1 MEIYLDNS
9 ATTCVCKEVADKIY
23 EMLTIKYGNPSSL
36 HSKGLEAQHEVE
48 NARKS
53 IANMLGVK
61 SEEIYFT
68 SGGTEAN
75 NMALFGTSDALK
87 RRGNKIVTTAIE
99 HSSVIE
105 SANTL
110 QKQGYEVVFLQSEEN
125 GVISEEK
132 LANVI
137 DENTIL
143 VSMMAVNNETGAIQP
158 FDKVKSIMKK
168 NNCNGVYHCDAV
180 QGFGKIPIKPIKN
193 GIDILT
199 ISSHKIHG
207 AKGVGAIYLSKG
219 VRIIPRMFGGE
230 QQKKIR
236 PGTEPAP
243 LIAGFGR
250 AVELLPDMS
259 KEYAFMKELQS
270 YCIEKVSQIDCVH
283 INSPKDN
290 LPYIL
295 NFSVEGIRSETMLHY
310 LESLGIY
317 VSSGS
322 ACAKGK
328 KSHVLIALGLNQR
341 LIDSAIR
348 VSFSRYNNKSDIDA
362 LVNGIKSGVEKLV
375 RK

>member
-1 MEIYLDNS
+1 MEVYLDNS
-9 ATTCVCKEVADKIY
+9 ATTCVCKEAADKIY
-23 EMLTIKYGNPSSL
+23 EMMTVKYGNPSSL
-36 HSKGLEAQHEVE
+36 HSKGLEAEHEVE
-48 NARKS
+48 NARKI
-53 IANMLGVK
+53 IADNLGVK

-75 NMALFGTSDALK
+75 NMALFGASEALK
-87 RRGNKIVTTAIE
+87 RNGNKIITTAIE

-105 SANTL
+105 SASEL
-110 QKQGYEVVFLQSEEN
+110 QKQGYEVIFLQSESN
-125 GVISEEK
+125 GIISEEK
-132 LANVI
+132 LFNAI
-137 DENTIL
+137 DKNTIL

-168 NNCNGVYHCDAV
+168 NNCNGLYHCDAV
-180 QGFGKIPIKPIKN
+180 QAFGKIPIRPTKY
-193 GIDILT
+193 GIDIVT

-207 AKGVGAIYLSKG
+207 AKGTGAIYLSKST
-219 VRIIPRMFGGE
+219 RIIPRMFGGE

-236 PGTEPAP
+236 PGTEAAP
-243 LIAGFGR
+243 LIAGFGK
-250 AVELLPDMS
+250 AVEILPDIS
-259 KEYAFMKELQS
+259 NEYKFMQELQS
-270 YCIEKVSQIDCVH
+270 YCIEKISEIDGIH
-283 INSPKDN
+283 INSPKNN

-310 LESLGIY
+310 LETLNIY

-328 KSHVLIALGLNQR
+328 KSHVLTALGLSQR

-348 VSFSRYNNKSDIDA
+348 VSFSRYNTKSDIDA
-362 LVNGIKSGVEKLV
+362 LADGIKSGVSKLV